1 MIRIRWGVRLPA
13 VLLWSTALLG
23 CEGDGRTEELY
34 LLAAEALPAEAH
46 GDRGKVVNPRLLERE
61 NPRLSEGALDRLRD
75 AGFEILGGDGSE
87 DPRKATYYFTH
98 PDTLEGKGY
107 RIYLYVSLG
116 ARVGTMGRGDTW
128 WRVDLECR
136 EDCRVV
142 EVAPTGGRGW
152 GRTSPVGSEDGN
164 R

>member
-1 MIRIRWGVRLPA
+1 VVPLLLAALP
-13 VLLWSTALLG
+13 G
-23 CEGDGRTEELY
+23 CERDGRAEELY

-46 GDRGKVVNPRLLERE
+46 GDRGKAVNPRLLEPE
-61 NPRLSEGALDRLRD
+61 NPRLSAGALGRLRD
-75 AGFEILGGDGSE
+75 AGFEVLGGDGSE

-107 RIYLYVSLG
+107 RIHLYVSLG
-116 ARVGTMGRGDTW
+116 ARVGTMRRGDTW
-128 WRVDLECR
+128 WRVDLECL

-142 EVAPTGGRGW
+142 EVAPTGGRGR
-152 GRTSPVGSEDGN
+152 GRTSRVGSESGT